1 MRVDFCI
8 WNFLAA
14 SRCHDE
20 DVHAWIVPKTENQW
34 TFTKCQNCLT
44 VHEKCKTK
52 KICNTHIHNKKIT
65 STTRIKH
72 TSNEAQ
78 CKDIVMYKHQNA
90 SDFHHVPLYYHPL
103 CKNVPE
109 HFPQKCAEMRQ
120 VFPFSI
126 ILYGFFIYF
135 FLLLSMDRYDF
146 LFACCCC
153 SIIMSKM
160 FCKQENGATESEFKG
175 EMEWDRKVK
184 GPNVKRY
191 SI

>member
-1 MRVDFCI
+1 MDVCVWIFVFEH
-8 WNFLAA
+8 FLAA
-14 SRCHDE
+14 SRWHDE
-20 DVHAWIVPKTENQW
+20 DIRAWIVPKTENQW

-52 KICNTHIHNKKIT
+52 KICNTHIRTTTKKIT

-78 CKDIVMYKHQNA
+78 CEDIVMYKHQNA

-109 HFPQKCAEMRQ
+109 HFAQKCAEMRQ

-126 ILYGFFIYF
+126 ILYGFFIYLF
-135 FLLLSMDRYDF
+135 FSFALNGSIWFSICMLLLFHYNV
-146 LFACCCC
+146 
-153 SIIMSKM
+153 
-160 FCKQENGATESEFKG
+160 EN
-175 EMEWDRKVK
+175 VL
-184 GPNVKRY
+184 
-191 SI
+191 